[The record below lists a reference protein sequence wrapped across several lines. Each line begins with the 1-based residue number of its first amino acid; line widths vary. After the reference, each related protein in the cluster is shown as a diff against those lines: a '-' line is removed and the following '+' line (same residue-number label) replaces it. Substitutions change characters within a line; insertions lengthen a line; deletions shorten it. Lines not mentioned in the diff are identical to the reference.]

1 MEGFTDIL
9 NSDCSK
15 QVHFLLQKQL
25 KAVSTVSVC
34 DVQQISLSP
43 VTCHFLL
50 WSGYGFTS
58 TWRTRDLTQMDQ
70 KPSRLALTAGK
81 TESERETMNERRN
94 RR

>member
-70 KPSRLALTAGK
+70 KPSRLALTAGRSPVGFRTK
-81 TESERETMNERRN
+81 RASRN
-94 RR
+94 L